1 MLYRSRQR
9 GFLELD
15 LLIVSPVG
23 SKGMLGAGCCSGEQP
38 CRRCFAN
45 ELSKPTHA
53 SPATQE
59 YCGLHF

>member
-23 SKGMLGAGCCSGEQP
+23 SKGVLGASSGEQP
-38 CRRCFAN
+38 CRRSIAN
-45 ELSKPTHA
+45 QLSKPKHRKPCHA
-53 SPATQE
+53 
-59 YCGLHF
+59 